1 MRALH
6 GLGTAI
12 ELFGAARDLT
22 RQTRQFEW
30 TVAQDGS
37 FFLDAEYAKIDL
49 IRADGDSLQAELSL
63 RSARSWALATDQ
75 DEAGVYI
82 VLKRKPLI
90 GSFGGARI
98 RVSVPAGVHVSLK
111 LMRCELRC
119 HDISEMLELPGAAH
133 HTLATKAPPDFPLT

>member
-6 GLGTAI
+6 GISQAWEILA
-12 ELFGAARDLT
+12 AARDLT

-37 FFLDAEYAKIDL
+37 FFLDAEYARIDL

-63 RSARSWALATDQ
+63 RSAKSWALATDQ
-75 DEAGVYI
+75 DEAGVYV

-90 GSFGGARI
+90 GGIGAARL
-98 RVSVPAGVHVSLK
+98 RFSVPAHVHISLK
-111 LMRCELRC
+111 LKRCRLC
-119 HDISEMLELPGAAH
+119 LHDVSEPLELPGVSTHA
-133 HTLATKAPPDFPLT
+133 LSTKAPPG

>member
-6 GLGTAI
+6 GISQAWEILA
-12 ELFGAARDLT
+12 AARDLT

-30 TVAQDGS
+30 TIAAGTS

-49 IRADGDSLQAELSL
+49 MRADEDTIHAEMNL